1 MSLLVSIIMPVYNGQ
16 KFISKSIESVLAQSY
31 KNWELIIINDG
42 STDMTE
48 EVVIKFQNLTNK
60 IKYFYKAN
68 EGQVKATNFG
78 ILKSNGE
85 YISFLD
91 SDDLWEPDKLKKQV
105 NFISQNKN
113 IDFLYSK
120 YNSIDENGNVL
131 FTNISHDCINHYM
144 NLLKR
149 CYIGRLTVIVKKSIL
164 IELNLFDESL
174 HSTDDWDMW
183 IRISNKFK
191 LSFLDEVI
199 ASYRIHPQSMSKNSY
214 NQLLNVS
221 KVFSK
226 HVYSNSELNE
236 EFINEVKWI
245 ELRIYLSS
253 FLNEKKHKKVFYI
266 FFEMLN
272 INFLDTVWLFIKL
285 MLISLKSKLF
295 NLFPIIC

>member
-31 KNWELIIINDG
+31 ENWELIIINDG

-48 EVVIKFQNLTNK
+48 EVVIKFKNLTNK

-91 SDDLWEPDKLKKQV
+91 SDDLWETDKLKKQV

-131 FTNISHDCINHYM
+131 ITNISHDSINHYM
-144 NLLKR
+144 NLLK
-149 CYIGRLTVIVKKSIL
+149 CCFIGRLTVIVKKSIL

-183 IRISNKFK
+183 IRISKKFK

-199 ASYRIHPQSMSKNSY
+199 ASYRIHPQSMSKNSF

-226 HVYSNSELNE
+226 HVYSNSELNKV
-236 EFINEVKWI
+236 FINEVKWI

-253 FLNEKKHKKVFYI
+253 FLNEKKHQKVFQI

-272 INFLDTVWLFIKL
+272 INFLDTVFLFFKL
-285 MLISLKSKLF
+285 MLISLKSKLL
-295 NLFPIIC
+295 NILC